1 MRGPATQ
8 TARHRTVYG
17 SPCTPNHK
25 NTISKRACQARSL
38 VERGEYLGDARCQKC
53 AEVVEHGLVSLL
65 SLSPHTKPAI
75 RRYTRRTMHGPTQL
89 FEEDI
94 VRKHVRTT
102 VFGVALSAIAA
113 VIIVAAWAPGS
124 VGAQQQ
130 PQGVERKTLRRQDLS
145 MPGWEAVM
153 IETTM
158 QPGGTEGWHTHPG
171 TLVEYVLQGPW
182 TMERRGKL
190 TATYQTGETFSI
202 AEGEVHQAINPGK
215 TAVRGLAILIVDKS
229 KPMTTQVQ

>member
-1 MRGPATQ
+1 M
-8 TARHRTVYG
+8 
-17 SPCTPNHK
+17 
-25 NTISKRACQARSL
+25 
-38 VERGEYLGDARCQKC
+38 
-53 AEVVEHGLVSLL
+53 
-65 SLSPHTKPAI
+65 
-75 RRYTRRTMHGPTQL
+75 
-89 FEEDI
+89 
-94 VRKHVRTT
+94 RKHVRTT

-153 IETTM
+153 IQTTM

-182 TMERRGKL
+182 TMERRGKP

-215 TAVRGLAILIVDKS
+215 TAVRGLAILIVDKR